1 MQKDWL
7 MKNNSLNIDLEVY
20 TGPFDVL
27 LKLIEKQKVD
37 IYDIKIEDI
46 TSPYMEAI
54 NEMDIPLGQL
64 SEFIYISSILLYIKS
79 SKLMPKDEDDT
90 IEEDFISYLIEY
102 KKIKSVEDDLKNL
115 ENEAKSYFTKYQED
129 LSQYKSEDEIIA
141 KDVNIL
147 KNEFTKLIKAYKN
160 EKIEKP
166 DLIKSI
172 KRLDVNDYIKKI
184 RNTLKFTKS
193 IRLNKIT
200 DEIKSKAACIGT
212 FLALLEL
219 VRLKEIYLE
228 EENTNEFLI
237 LKRENDEWYLFKRNY
252 WRNFIYL
259 GWANWY

>member
-54 NEMDIPLGQL
+54 NEMDIPIDQL

-79 SKLMPKDEDDT
+79 RKLMPKEEDDT

-102 KKIKSVEDDLKNL
+102 KKIKSVENDFKIL
-115 ENEAKSYFTKYQED
+115 EEESRKYYSKYQED
-129 LSQYKSEDEIIA
+129 FSKYKNEDEIIS

-147 KNEFTKLIKAYKN
+147 KNEFVKLLKAYNN
-160 EKIEKP
+160 EKTEKP
-166 DLIKSI
+166 DLIKTI
-172 KRLDVNDYIKKI
+172 KRLDVNDYILKI
-184 RNTLKFTKS
+184 RNTLKFSTS
-193 IRLNKIT
+193 IRLNSIIN
-200 DEIKSKAACIGT
+200 EIKSKASCIGT

-219 VRLKEIYLE
+219 VRLKEIYLKE
-228 EENTNEFLI
+228 EKINEFLI
-237 LKRENDEWYLFKRNY
+237 IKREKDE
-252 WRNFIYL
+252 
-259 GWANWY
+259 

>member
-1 MQKDWL
+1 

-54 NEMDIPLGQL
+54 NEMDIPIGQL

-79 SKLMPKDEDDT
+79 RKLMPKEEDDT

-102 KKIKSVEDDLKNL
+102 KKIKSVEDDFKIL
-115 ENEAKSYFTKYQED
+115 EEESRKYYSKYQED
-129 LSQYKSEDEIIA
+129 FSKYKNEDEIIS

-147 KNEFTKLIKAYKN
+147 KNEFTKLLKAYSN

-166 DLIKSI
+166 DLIKTI
-172 KRLDVNDYIKKI
+172 KRLDVNDYILKI
-184 RNTLKFTKS
+184 RNTLKFSTT
-193 IRLNKIT
+193 IRLNSIV
-200 DEIKSKAACIGT
+200 DEIKSKASCIGT

-228 EENTNEFLI
+228 EEKINEFLI
-237 LKRENDEWYLFKRNY
+237 IKREKDE
-252 WRNFIYL
+252 
-259 GWANWY
+259 

>member
-1 MQKDWL
+1 

-54 NEMDIPLGQL
+54 KEMDIPLGQL

-79 SKLMPKDEDDT
+79 SKLMPKEKDDT

-102 KKIKSVEDDLKNL
+102 KKIKSVEDDLKFL
-115 ENEAKSYFTKYQED
+115 EEESKKFYTKYQED
-129 LSQYKSEDEIIA
+129 LSQYKNEDEIIS

-166 DLIKSI
+166 DLIKTI
-172 KRLDVNDYIKKI
+172 KRLDVNDYIKK
-184 RNTLKFTKS
+184 
-193 IRLNKIT
+193 
-200 DEIKSKAACIGT
+200 
-212 FLALLEL
+212 
-219 VRLKEIYLE
+219 
-228 EENTNEFLI
+228 
-237 LKRENDEWYLFKRNY
+237 
-252 WRNFIYL
+252 
-259 GWANWY
+259 

>member
-1 MQKDWL
+1 
-7 MKNNSLNIDLEVY
+7 MKSNSLNIDLEVY

-27 LKLIEKQKVD
+27 LRLIEKQKVD

-79 SKLMPKDEDDT
+79 SKLMPKDKNDT
-90 IEEDFISYLIEY
+90 VEEDFISYLI
-102 KKIKSVEDDLKNL
+102 
-115 ENEAKSYFTKYQED
+115 
-129 LSQYKSEDEIIA
+129 
-141 KDVNIL
+141 
-147 KNEFTKLIKAYKN
+147 
-160 EKIEKP
+160 
-166 DLIKSI
+166 SI

-200 DEIKSKAACIGT
+200 DEIKSKDACIGT

-228 EENTNEFLI
+228 EEKINEFLI
-237 LKRENDEWYLFKRNY
+237 VKRDKNE
-252 WRNFIYL
+252 
-259 GWANWY
+259 